1 MKKILK
7 NNKQFITFLLVLF
20 IVSFALSIIYFSFLT
35 DEVKE
40 SIQISLKSNSIY
52 NYNKI
57 INDLIIMSVLLITSF
72 FIIGSPLSIIYLV
85 YDFFSIGFL
94 LMIHNYTY
102 GISGIVFILIYIFLN
117 KFIFYI
123 LYSIFIKR
131 LIKISILVFKKI
143 AIKQEF
149 TNNNRL
155 VSNFTS
161 SLYLIL
167 IVLIYNILLYILNP
181 LVLNKLAYL
190 IK

>member
-85 YDFFSIGFL
+85 YDFFSVGFL

-102 GISGIVFILIYIFLN
+102 GISGIAFILIYIFLN
-117 KFIFYI
+117 KFIFYV

-167 IVLIYNILLYILNP
+167 IVLIYNVLLYILNP